1 VSTERKGSGR
11 SAKALLLVLLT
22 VLGSIALWQWGRRPP
37 QDGVPEWVSRISE
50 SQRESRPDI
59 LFVVYDAR
67 RRDDF
72 SFGDRGNS
80 RGDTPF
86 LATFQEDALT
96 FEAVSPATWT
106 IPAHASIFSGL
117 TACDLGIDHYNPGF
131 AGLSLDFLS
140 LAEILA
146 LAGYQT
152 IASADHPFFFNESYE
167 VSLVRGFL
175 EIGVVADFERY
186 ELVTNVGASP
196 GTAVRRRPLEGLPDL
211 ARSEIA
217 NRVASFNKG
226 DGAFGVEGWDYD
238 EDRGIYL
245 PDLYPLYAESPYFAR
260 RYGTTLE
267 VALPGPDRDRPLFL
281 FVNLHMST
289 IALPDPA
296 LFSRFVLRTLMGN
309 ARARGVSLDPGPEQA
324 GIAEVLALNASR
336 LGLETEPFPDASA
349 YLKHVFDNR
358 FYDATFRGLWE
369 LLERRG
375 LTRRMVAVVASDH
388 GMSLGERG
396 ETFYLH
402 EGARPHEYITRVPLI
417 LRFPDGMSERRLHA
431 RRPELV
437 SLTDLF
443 PTLLELGVGTDVFER
458 ELPIRGRSL
467 LERVRENRFESL
479 LVSESS
485 LLPAGYDVRPDLIG
499 YAKAV
504 YENGEKL
511 VYAPEPYRVDGLWPN
526 IWRLGEPR
534 SGAGEPSPPEY
545 ARSPDPWVELYDL
558 TSDPREE
565 HDLAAESPQRIRQI
579 VDRLRWA
586 WPCLPLVSSP
596 NSPAWDGKALETIR
610 ALGYIQ

>member
-1 VSTERKGSGR
+1 V
-11 SAKALLLVLLT
+11 LLVLLV
-22 VLGSIALWQWGRRPP
+22 VLGGLVLWQWMRWTPREGT
-37 QDGVPEWVSRISE
+37 PEWLSRISR
-50 SQRESRPDI
+50 SHRESRPDI

-72 SFGDRGNS
+72 SFGDRGNT

-86 LATFQEDALT
+86 LAAFQEDALS
-96 FEAVSPATWT
+96 FEAMSPATWT
-106 IPAHASIFSGL
+106 IPAHASMFSGL
-117 TACDLGIDHYNPGF
+117 SACDLGIDHYNPGF

-152 IASADHPFFFNESYE
+152 IASADHPFFFNERYE

-175 EIGVVADFERY
+175 EIDVVADFEKF
-186 ELVTNVGASP
+186 ELVTNVGAP
-196 GTAVRRRPLEGLPDL
+196 QGTAVRRRPLEGLPDL
-211 ARSEIA
+211 ARREIVEGIEA
-217 NRVASFNKG
+217 FNRG
-226 DGAFGVEGWDYD
+226 EGAFEVADWDYD
-238 EDRGIYL
+238 EERGIYL

-267 VALPGPDRDRPLFL
+267 EALPGSDRDRPLFL

-309 ARARGVSLDPGPEQA
+309 ARTRGALLDPGPEDA
-324 GIAEVLALNASR
+324 GAAEVLALNASR
-336 LGLETEPFPDASA
+336 LGLATGPFDDAAA

-369 LLERRG
+369 ILERRG

-402 EGARPHEYITRVPLI
+402 EGARPYEYLTRVPLI
-417 LRFPDGMSERRLHA
+417 LRFPDGMAERGLHG

-443 PTLLELGVGTDVFER
+443 PTLLELGVGKDVFER

-467 LERVRENRFESL
+467 LERIRSGRFESL

-504 YENGEKL
+504 YEDGEKL
-511 VYAPEPYRVDGLWPN
+511 VYLPEPYRVDGPWPN
-526 IWRLGEPR
+526 TWRLGEPR
-534 SGAGEPSPPEY
+534 SEAGAPAAPAY
-545 ARSPDPWVELYDL
+545 TRLPDPWVQLYDL
-558 TSDPREE
+558 ASDPLEE
-565 HDLAAESPQRIRQI
+565 RDLTAERPDEVRRI
-579 VDRLRWA
+579 VERLRWS
-586 WPCLPLVSSP
+586 WPCQPTVSSP
-596 NSPAWDGKALETIR
+596 DSPAWDGKALETIR